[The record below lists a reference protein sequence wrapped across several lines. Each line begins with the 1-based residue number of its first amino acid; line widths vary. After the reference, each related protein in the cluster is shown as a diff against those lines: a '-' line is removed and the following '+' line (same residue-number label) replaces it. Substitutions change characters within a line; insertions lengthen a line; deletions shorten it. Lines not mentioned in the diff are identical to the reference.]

1 MRAFY
6 ALQPLSLQPQQ
17 HAVVATRARALAQAS
32 AGLQGQDVDHVHGQS
47 NLGRMA
53 ALTNALQAI
62 GARAKQ
68 TIARRPNAVAD
79 LHKAVRDSV
88 ARHAAELREPGPQID
103 ALLTA
108 MSAVD
113 AAALNIDD
121 VRRPGACTYLGIV
134 ENDEYAIAAFILEPG
149 ARIPLHDHPGMT
161 VLSRVVRGSLRVT
174 SFDVGADGKARR
186 SISLMTSA
194 DGPAALYP
202 SVNNVHE
209 FQAGAGGAVV
219 LDVIVPP
226 YDEDS
231 GRACHY
237 FEAVSV
243 RGGAFELREIPEP
256 ADFECLGAV
265 YTGLR
270 PE

>member
-1 MRAFY
+1 
-6 ALQPLSLQPQQ
+6 
-17 HAVVATRARALAQAS
+17 
-32 AGLQGQDVDHVHGQS
+32 
-47 NLGRMA
+47 MA
-53 ALTNALQAI
+53 ALTNALQALS
-62 GARAKQ
+62 ARAKE
-68 TIARRPNAVAD
+68 TVMRRPNAVKA
-79 LHKAVRDSV
+79 LHNAVRDAVENQAS
-88 ARHAAELREPGPQID
+88 ELTKPGPQID

-113 AAALNIDD
+113 AAALGIDD
-121 VRRPGACTYLGIV
+121 VQRPGACTYLGIV
-134 ENDEYAIAAFILEPG
+134 ENDEYSIAAFVLQPG

-161 VLSRVVRGSLRVT
+161 VLSRVVRGSLQVT

-186 SISLMTSA
+186 SSSIMTSA
-194 DGPAALYP
+194 DGPAALFP

-209 FQAGAGGAVV
+209 FRAGADGAVV

-226 YDEDS
+226 YNEDA

-237 FEAVSV
+237 FEAVAV
-243 RGGAFELREIPEP
+243 GDGVFRLREVPEP

-270 PE
+270 P

>member
-1 MRAFY
+1 
-6 ALQPLSLQPQQ
+6 
-17 HAVVATRARALAQAS
+17 
-32 AGLQGQDVDHVHGQS
+32 
-47 NLGRMA
+47 MA
-53 ALTNALQAI
+53 ALTNALQAL

-68 TIARRPNAVAD
+68 TVMRQPNAI
-79 LHKAVRDSV
+79 KALDDAVCDVVWQDAS
-88 ARHAAELREPGPQID
+88 ALTQPGPQID
-103 ALLTA
+103 ALLHA

-113 AAALNIDD
+113 AAALGIDD
-121 VRRPGACTYLGIV
+121 DVQRPGACTYLGIV
-134 ENDEYAIAAFILEPG
+134 EHADYAIAAFVLAPH

-161 VLSRVVRGSLRVT
+161 VLSKVVRGSLRVT

-194 DGPAALYP
+194 DGPAALFP

-226 YDEDS
+226 YDEDA

-237 FEAVSV
+237 FEAVV
-243 RGGAFELREIPEP
+243 IGDGVFRLREIPEP

-265 YTGLR
+265 YQGLR
-270 PE
+270 P

>member
-1 MRAFY
+1 
-6 ALQPLSLQPQQ
+6 
-17 HAVVATRARALAQAS
+17 
-32 AGLQGQDVDHVHGQS
+32 
-47 NLGRMA
+47 MA
-53 ALTNALQAI
+53 ALTNALQAL

-68 TIARRPNAVAD
+68 TVMRQPNAVKA
-79 LHKAVRDSV
+79 LHDAVRD
-88 ARHAAELREPGPQID
+88 AAEHHASELTKPGPQID
-103 ALLTA
+103 ALLDR

-113 AAALNIDD
+113 AAALGIQEY
-121 VRRPGACTYLGIV
+121 RGACTYLGIV
-134 ENDEYAIAAFILEPG
+134 EHADYAIAAFVLAPH
-149 ARIPLHDHPGMT
+149 ATIPLHDHPHMT

-186 SISLMTSA
+186 SSSIMTSA
-194 DGPAALYP
+194 DGPAALFP
-202 SVNNVHE
+202 CQDNVHE

-226 YDEDS
+226 YDEDA

-237 FEAVSV
+237 FEAVSL
-243 RGGAFELREIPEP
+243 RGGVFELREIPEP

-270 PE
+270 P

>member
-1 MRAFY
+1 
-6 ALQPLSLQPQQ
+6 
-17 HAVVATRARALAQAS
+17 
-32 AGLQGQDVDHVHGQS
+32 
-47 NLGRMA
+47 MA
-53 ALTNALQAI
+53 ALTNALQAL

-68 TIARRPNAVAD
+68 TVMRQPNAVAD
-79 LHKAVRDSV
+79 LHKAVRDAV
-88 ARHAAELREPGPQID
+88 QNHAAALTQPGPQID
-103 ALLTA
+103 ALLNA

-121 VRRPGACTYLGIV
+121 VQRPGACTYLGIV
-134 ENDEYAIAAFILEPG
+134 ENDEYAIAAFLLQPG
-149 ARIPLHDHPGMT
+149 ATIPLHDHPGMT
-161 VLSRVVRGSLRVT
+161 VLSKVVRGSLRVK
-174 SFDVGADGKARR
+174 SFDVDNEGKARR

-209 FQAGAGGAVV
+209 FEAGDGGAVV

-237 FEAVSV
+237 FEAVV
-243 RGGAFELREIPEP
+243 IGDGVFRLREIPEP

-265 YTGLR
+265 YNGLR
-270 PE
+270 P

>member
-1 MRAFY
+1 
-6 ALQPLSLQPQQ
+6 
-17 HAVVATRARALAQAS
+17 
-32 AGLQGQDVDHVHGQS
+32 
-47 NLGRMA
+47 MA
-53 ALTNALQAI
+53 ALTNALQAL

-68 TIARRPNAVAD
+68 TITRRPNAVAD
-79 LHKAVRDSV
+79 LHKAVRDA
-88 ARHAAELREPGPQID
+88 ARQNANDLKQPGPHID
-103 ALLTA
+103 ALLNA

-113 AAALNIDD
+113 AAALGIDD
-121 VRRPGACTYLGIV
+121 VQRPGACTYLGIV
-134 ENDEYAIAAFILEPG
+134 ENEEYSIAAFVLKPG
-149 ARIPLHDHPGMT
+149 AKIPLHDHPNMT
-161 VLSRVVRGSLRVT
+161 VLSKVVRGSLRVT

-265 YTGLR
+265 YQGLR
-270 PE
+270 P

>member
-1 MRAFY
+1 
-6 ALQPLSLQPQQ
+6 
-17 HAVVATRARALAQAS
+17 
-32 AGLQGQDVDHVHGQS
+32 
-47 NLGRMA
+47 MA
-53 ALTNALQAI
+53 ALTNALQAL

-68 TIARRPNAVAD
+68 TVMRQPNAVKA
-79 LHKAVRDSV
+79 LHNAVRDAV
-88 ARHAAELREPGPQID
+88 EHHASDDALTQPGPQID

-113 AAALNIDD
+113 AAALGIHD
-121 VRRPGACTYLGIV
+121 VQRPGACTYLGIV
-134 ENDEYAIAAFILEPG
+134 EHDEYAIATFILQPS

-161 VLSRVVRGSLRVT
+161 VLSRVISGSMRVT

-186 SISLMTSA
+186 SESVLSSD
-194 DGPAALYP
+194 DGPAALFP

-209 FQAGAGGAVV
+209 FRAGADGACV

-226 YDEDS
+226 YDEDA

-237 FEAVSV
+237 FEAAAIGDGVF
-243 RGGAFELREIPEP
+243 RLREVPEP

-270 PE
+270 P

>member
-1 MRAFY
+1 
-6 ALQPLSLQPQQ
+6 
-17 HAVVATRARALAQAS
+17 
-32 AGLQGQDVDHVHGQS
+32 
-47 NLGRMA
+47 MA
-53 ALTNALQAI
+53 ALTNALQAL

-68 TIARRPNAVAD
+68 TVMRQPNAVKA
-79 LHKAVRDSV
+79 LHDAVRD
-88 ARHAAELREPGPQID
+88 AAANHAAELRQQGPQID

-113 AAALNIDD
+113 AAALGIHEYK
-121 VRRPGACTYLGIV
+121 GACTYLGIV
-134 ENDEYAIAAFILEPG
+134 EHADYAIAAFVLAPH
-149 ARIPLHDHPGMT
+149 AKIPLHDHPHMT
-161 VLSRVVRGSLRVT
+161 VLSRVISGSLRVT

-186 SISLMTSA
+186 SSSIMTSA
-194 DGPAALYP
+194 DGPAALFP

-209 FQAGAGGAVV
+209 FRAGADGACV

-237 FEAVSV
+237 FEAAAIGDGVF
-243 RGGAFELREIPEP
+243 RLREVPEP

-270 PE
+270 P

>member
-1 MRAFY
+1 MERSGAPLRA
-6 ALQPLSLQPQQ
+6 QE
-17 HAVVATRARALAQAS
+17 
-32 AGLQGQDVDHVHGQS
+32 VDHVHGQS

-53 ALTNALQAI
+53 ALTNALQALSS
-62 GARAKQ
+62 RAKQ
-68 TIARRPNAVAD
+68 TIARRPNAVKA
-79 LHKAVRDSV
+79 LHNAVRDAVENQAS
-88 ARHAAELREPGPQID
+88 ELTKPGPQID

-113 AAALNIDD
+113 AAALGIQEYK
-121 VRRPGACTYLGIV
+121 GACTYLGIV
-134 ENDEYAIAAFILEPG
+134 ENDEYAIAAFVLAPH
-149 ARIPLHDHPGMT
+149 ATIPLHDHPHMT
-161 VLSRVVRGSLRVT
+161 VLSKVVRGSLQVT

-186 SISLMTSA
+186 SSSIMTSA
-194 DGPAALYP
+194 DGPAALFP
-202 SVNNVHE
+202 CVNNVHE
-209 FQAGAGGAVV
+209 FQAGDAGACV

-237 FEAVSV
+237 FEAVAIS
-243 RGGAFELREIPEP
+243 GGVFALREVPEP

-270 PE
+270 P